1 MSCDFVG
8 GFLILSHQQAKLGV
22 HRPCEAGDTTSFI
35 CHVTTIL
42 KYHVTLCV
50 KYPHP
55 KSPLVTAKFAVH
67 RPCESADI
75 TFFICF
81 YLLILFALLRF
92 LFASCS
98 RCHMTLWAGSP
109 HLKSPPC

>member
-22 HRPCEAGDTTSFI
+22 HRPCEAGDITSFI

-42 KYHVTLCV
+42 KYHVILCV

-67 RPCESADI
+67 GPCESADI

-81 YLLILFALLRF
+81 VTA
-92 LFASCS
+92 CS